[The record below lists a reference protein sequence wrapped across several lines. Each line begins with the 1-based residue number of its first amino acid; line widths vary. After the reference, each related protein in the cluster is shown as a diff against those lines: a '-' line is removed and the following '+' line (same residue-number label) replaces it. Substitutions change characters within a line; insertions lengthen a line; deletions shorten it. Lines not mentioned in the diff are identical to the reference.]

1 MGFKTILNRWAI
13 PRTRNFRK
21 GNLGCRL
28 PAKSYG
34 LFSLALL
41 AAPILLFAPAP
52 FASPQASQPSEYQL
66 KAAFLFNFAKFVDWP
81 EKTYSSPQSPFL
93 LCVIGQDP
101 FGGALDEYLAMTM
114 GGRTVQVAH
123 FPNATL
129 LAGARRCQ
137 ITFVSAS
144 EKIHF
149 RDVIENL
156 KGASVLLVGD
166 TDGFAAAGGTIE
178 FTLEDNHIR
187 FAINPDA
194 AQRAD
199 LKVSS
204 KLLALAKIVHD
215 GSN

>member
-1 MGFKTILNRWAI
+1 MNRLTLILAI
-13 PRTRNFRK
+13 FT
-21 GNLGCRL
+21 
-28 PAKSYG
+28 
-34 LFSLALL
+34 
-41 AAPILLFAPAP
+41 APILLFIAPL
-52 FASPQASQPSEYQL
+52 ASPQASQPTEYQL
-66 KAAFLFNFAKFVDWP
+66 KAVFLFNFAKFVDWP
-81 EKTYSSPQSPFL
+81 EKTYSSPQSPFM

-101 FGGALDEYLAMTM
+101 FAGALDGYLAMTM

-144 EKIHF
+144 EKIHL

-166 TDGFAAAGGTIE
+166 TEGFAAAGGTIE

-199 LKVSS
+199 LKLSS